1 MDEKLNIMIVDDEMI
16 VRESLFHWFQ
26 KSGHFVETASSG
38 TEALDRLE
46 TYPFE
51 LLFVD
56 IKMPGMDG
64 IELLEKVKAEYPDTI
79 VIIITAYGSIES
91 AVNAMKLGASDYLL
105 KPFKP
110 DHLSLV
116 MERISQQKKLASEY
130 NYLRGRLDRITRF
143 DNIIGQS
150 PEMEEIFALIPE
162 VALSDAS
169 VLLTGE
175 TGTGKELIA
184 KAIHAKSKR
193 ANNPFIAI
201 NCGAVPDSL
210 LESELFGHQKGAFT
224 GAVQARKGFLEVVS
238 GGTLFLD
245 EIGEIS
251 SKMQI
256 DLLRVL
262 EEKKISRIGSS
273 QSIDIDFRLISATRR
288 DLEKAISE
296 GSFREDFFYRI
307 NVIKIEIPPL
317 RRRIEDIPLLANH
330 FLNKYSHET
339 VKRVDHINNDALT
352 LLKQYDWPGNVR
364 ELGNAIERVVVLSKS
379 RTLRVEDLSFLQTA
393 HAVSG
398 KRQSLLEMEKNYV
411 KEILE
416 EYGWNITRAAKMLGI
431 NRVTLHKKIKRFK
444 LARKSN
450 ASLNHTSSD
459 DSI

>member
-91 AVNAMKLGASDYLL
+91 AVKAMKLGASDYLL

-184 KAIHAKSKR
+184 KAIHAKSNR

-416 EYGWNITRAAKMLGI
+416 EYGWNITQAAKMLGI